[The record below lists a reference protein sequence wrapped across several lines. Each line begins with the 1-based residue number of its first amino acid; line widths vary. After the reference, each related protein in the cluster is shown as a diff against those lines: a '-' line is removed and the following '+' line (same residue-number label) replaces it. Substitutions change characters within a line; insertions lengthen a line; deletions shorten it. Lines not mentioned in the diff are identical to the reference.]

1 MLDFIIQGRQERE
14 YRQCDVE
21 IQMIFEFCVS
31 WIQTGHKCVSYLLG
45 HISKTR
51 TIYDNQKE
59 LDSLKDAYSFRDDSR
74 DS

>member
-1 MLDFIIQGRQERE
+1 MNFD
-14 YRQCDVE
+14 
-21 IQMIFEFCVS
+21 
-31 WIQTGHKCVSYLLG
+31 GHICVSYLLG
-45 HISKTR
+45 HIPKTR